1 MIVDYIRDDAGL
13 RSLFP
18 MTLFFI
24 WGVALSVSVY
34 CLTVYRPYK
43 KIRDEIKAM
52 ENEFSDALYILGK
65 RISEEKSPEES
76 FAYAAQTLQGTRI
89 AEVFSQTSYNLSAL
103 HTSLHDALYSSEY
116 GSLRYVYSDRIKAI
130 LRLFVEGTKKSQRAV
145 SASLIRIADHLKQ
158 LQGVENKITDML
170 FELTSTLR
178 STVMVFAPLI
188 AGVTLSITTLISS
201 ILQSL
206 QVQDS
211 LEDMTGLPS
220 MLSAATGSFMTENI
234 RPEYFVLVIGIY
246 LIELVVLLT
255 RFTNGLSEGDDTVS
269 FMYGLGKTMPVS
281 IMVFS
286 VTVILG
292 QYFFLQLVPQM

>member
-1 MIVDYIRDDAGL
+1 
-13 RSLFP
+13 
-18 MTLFFI
+18 
-24 WGVALSVSVY
+24 
-34 CLTVYRPYK
+34 VYRPYK

-103 HTSLHDALYSSEY
+103 HTSLQDALYSSEY
-116 GSLRYVYSDRIKAI
+116 GSLRYVYSDRIRAI

>member
-1 MIVDYIRDDAGL
+1 V
-13 RSLFP
+13 
-18 MTLFFI
+18 
-24 WGVALSVSVY
+24 
-34 CLTVYRPYK
+34 
-43 KIRDEIKAM
+43 
-52 ENEFSDALYILGK
+52 
-65 RISEEKSPEES
+65 ES
-76 FAYAAQTLQGTRI
+76 
-89 AEVFSQTSYNLSAL
+89 
-103 HTSLHDALYSSEY
+103 
-116 GSLRYVYSDRIKAI
+116 
-130 LRLFVEGTKKSQRAV
+130 
-145 SASLIRIADHLKQ
+145 
-158 LQGVENKITDML
+158 KITDML

-211 LEDMTGLPS
+211 LEGLTGVPS
-220 MLSAATGSFMTENI
+220 MLSAAAGSFMTENI

-269 FMYGLGKTMPVS
+269 FMYTLGKTMPIS